1 MNDRRNALSKNNEA
15 SATVPSGLK
24 ELDEALKGGFIRPS
38 NLMITGAPLCGKKA
52 LGMKI
57 LSYGLE
63 TEEGVIYISTSQT
76 AEEIRSY
83 WLNYGLKPYWEERGQ
98 VRFVDCYS
106 KMLGIQCTDTPS
118 IRRIPSV
125 LDFTK
130 LTVTVAE
137 LCSNFLLK
145 EIYARLVLDSLSSL
159 LIYSSPQTVMRF
171 LHIFTGKL
179 RRQNVLSLFLVEEG
193 THDAA
198 TFNLLKTYSNG
209 VIKMNERA
217 KTIQLAGFVRSKR
230 MSISYEVTE
239 KSVILKELQQ
249 TPEGAV

>member
-1 MNDRRNALSKNNEA
+1 MRGETLSMYNQA
-15 SATVPSGLK
+15 STTVPSGLK

-38 NLMITGAPLCGKKA
+38 NLIITGAPLCGKKA

-76 AEEIRSY
+76 AEEIRSH
-83 WLNYGLKPYWEERGQ
+83 WLNYGLKPYWEEKGR
-98 VRFVDCYS
+98 VKFVDCYS
-106 KMLGIQCTDTPS
+106 KMLGIQCSDTPS

-130 LTVTVAE
+130 LSVTVAE

-145 EIYARLVLDSLSSL
+145 KISARLILDSLSSL

-179 RRQNVLSLFLVEEG
+179 RRQNVLSLFLLEES
-193 THDAA
+193 THDDA

-209 VIKMNERA
+209 VIKVNLDQ

-239 KSVILKELQQ
+239 KNVILKK
-249 TPEGAV
+249 TSTNT

>member
-1 MNDRRNALSKNNEA
+1 
-15 SATVPSGLK
+15 
-24 ELDEALKGGFIRPS
+24 
-38 NLMITGAPLCGKKA
+38 MITGAPLCGKKA

-57 LSYGLE
+57 LSCGLE

-83 WLNYGLKPYWEERGQ
+83 WLNYGLKSCWEEKGQ
-98 VRFVDCYS
+98 VKFVDCYS
-106 KMLGIQCTDTPS
+106 KMIGVQCGDTSS
-118 IRRIPSV
+118 IRRIPSA

-137 LCSNFLLK
+137 LCSNYLLK
-145 EIYARLVLDSLSSL
+145 KISARLILDSLSSL
-159 LIYSSPQTVMRF
+159 LIYSSPRTVMRF

-179 RRQNVLSLFLVEEG
+179 RRQNVLSFFLVEEG
-193 THDAA
+193 THDEA

-217 KTIQLAGFVRSKR
+217 KTIQLTGFVRNKR
-230 MSISYEVTE
+230 KSISYEVTE
-239 KSVILKELQQ
+239 KNVILKELQQ
-249 TPEGAV
+249 TLEGGV